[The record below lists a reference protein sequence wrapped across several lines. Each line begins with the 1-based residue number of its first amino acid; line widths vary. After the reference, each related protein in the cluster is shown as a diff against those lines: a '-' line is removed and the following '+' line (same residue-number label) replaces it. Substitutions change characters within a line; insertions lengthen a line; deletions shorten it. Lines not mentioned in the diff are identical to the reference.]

1 MSPPSLP
8 WNQLAQPQAYSVST
22 YCAPAPPTPAE
33 EDEDGLPCPGG
44 WGLSLGPGEGS
55 PRLPGWTRGSGE
67 EMTPVNRRQETQGPR
82 PLRGDPERGAC
93 RAVGFGAWAVLPHGT
108 AGSPADSAGMIGGK
122 ATVP

>member
-1 MSPPSLP
+1 MDF
-8 WNQLAQPQAYSVST
+8 
-22 YCAPAPPTPAE
+22 PA
-33 EDEDGLPCPGG
+33 
-44 WGLSLGPGEGS
+44 LGAGGS
-55 PRLPGWTRGSGE
+55 PLVPGKEARSCPAGQEVLPGWTRGSGE